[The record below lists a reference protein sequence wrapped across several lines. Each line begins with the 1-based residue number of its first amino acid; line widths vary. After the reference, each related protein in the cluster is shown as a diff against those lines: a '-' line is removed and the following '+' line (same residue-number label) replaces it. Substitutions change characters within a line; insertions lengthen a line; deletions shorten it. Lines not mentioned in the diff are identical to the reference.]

1 MSSVELVDGLDGL
14 KSFLALHYAQ
24 LKSSGIPEI
33 YWATLHS
40 KLTDSNFDAG
50 DSFSIAE
57 INDDITLM
65 NSTFNRWKVMV
76 TRPGGYISH

>member
-1 MSSVELVDGLDGL
+1 MYGLHL
-14 KSFLALHYAQ
+14 ICLPFSLFVFTFYFLN
-24 LKSSGIPEI
+24 K
-33 YWATLHS
+33 
-40 KLTDSNFDAG
+40 NFDAG

-76 TRPGGYISH
+76 TRPGGVSAADPEQ